1 MGNLVLHT
9 YTAPKRNAR
18 AKPQSTRDRAHFAP
32 NQVQLSKLRSARGV
46 TMRNILIIRWIIFG
60 SVLSLLTM
68 PVRGQATELSERL
81 VMGNQGILSD
91 SKIASGL
98 KEALQVGATNAVN
111 LTGKRDGYFGNQ
123 VIKILMPKSLR
134 PFERG
139 LRAMGYGPKVDD
151 FILSMNRSAEAAAPA
166 AKKIFIDAI
175 LSMSFDDARKILSG
189 GDTAATDYFKS
200 KTTEQ
205 LTIAFRPVVEK
216 TMDQNNVTQQYK
228 QLVGQAQSIPFI
240 KSPNLDITNYVV
252 SQALNGLFYM
262 LGQEERKIRK
272 DPAAQTTNLLKQVF
286 GR

>member
-1 MGNLVLHT
+1 
-9 YTAPKRNAR
+9 
-18 AKPQSTRDRAHFAP
+18 
-32 NQVQLSKLRSARGV
+32 
-46 TMRNILIIRWIIFG
+46 MRNILIIRWIISG

-68 PVRGQATELSERL
+68 PVRGQATEVSKRL

-98 KEALQVGATNAVN
+98 KEALPVGATDAVN

-134 PFERG
+134 PLERG

>member
-1 MGNLVLHT
+1 M
-9 YTAPKRNAR
+9 
-18 AKPQSTRDRAHFAP
+18 
-32 NQVQLSKLRSARGV
+32 
-46 TMRNILIIRWIIFG
+46 IIRGFFLG
-60 SVLSLLTM
+60 SVLLLLTM
-68 PVRGQATELSERL
+68 PVLGQATEVSKRL
-81 VMGNQGILSD
+81 GLGNQGILSD

-98 KEALQVGATNAVN
+98 KEALQVGATNAVK
-111 LTGKRDGYFGNQ
+111 LTGKRDGYFDNQ
-123 VIKILMPKSLR
+123 AIKILMPKNLR
-134 PFERG
+134 PVEQG
-139 LRAMGYGPKVDD
+139 LRAVGYGPKVDD

-205 LTIAFRPVVEK
+205 LTAAFRPVVEK
-216 TMDQNNVTQQYK
+216 TMDQNSVTQQYK
-228 QLVGQAQSIPFI
+228 QLVGQAQTIPFM

-272 DPAAQTTNLLKQVF
+272 DPAAQTTSLLKQVF
-286 GR
+286 GK